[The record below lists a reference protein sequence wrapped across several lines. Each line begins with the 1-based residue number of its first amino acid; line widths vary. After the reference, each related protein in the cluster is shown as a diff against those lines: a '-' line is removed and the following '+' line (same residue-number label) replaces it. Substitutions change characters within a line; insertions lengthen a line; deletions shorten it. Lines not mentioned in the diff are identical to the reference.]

1 MSPHE
6 IQSAL
11 DELSAIASYFLDVAE
26 ARIKVRAFEDAMKA
40 THVAAWMLRKQ
51 NRELAWAR
59 VESCFQT
66 MARELPQV
74 AWKRRELQAAT
85 SRKPSWLHV
94 ITEALPHGGHTVIA
108 ARWMHDDPDGVHS
121 VALLAQKRPVPSDL
135 STSVGDSGG
144 QVHIADVNRSFLGRA
159 EWLRKLAF
167 EMADYVVLHIDM
179 DDVIAPVAFGCVGG
193 PPVLF
198 LNHAAHV
205 FWTGASVVDLAVNCR
220 GSELET
226 HWTKHYRGIPRCA
239 TVPIPLVEQPPI
251 DAAIAE
257 TNRVR
262 AREMAGVA
270 KDDIL
275 VLTSGDSYK
284 YSPVDGL
291 DFVATCEDILRAS
304 PSIRVMALG
313 ANEDNRWKQA
323 RERTH
328 GRIKTVGRQP
338 RDQVA
343 IYLQA
348 ADIYVEGF
356 PFGSTTALLEAG
368 LQGLPAVLAPVQC
381 PPPYGTDGVA
391 VDEVL
396 QRATT
401 IEEYKSKIIEIA
413 ANPELRSRLGAE
425 LREAIRRHHSGEGWK
440 RYIENVRRES
450 PADHAIHPPTTPP
463 RTPVSDHEYWTRFHK
478 QSALG
483 SATPVEDVAAYA
495 LSIGLRP
502 PCIEADGLS
511 RNGAGHV
518 RARILSAFGD
528 RFCGAGDLTSARD
541 FYQRALKLWPQMTK
555 VRAKRWILSL
565 GKPGE
570 RLWNGISAFARRQ

>member
-1 MSPHE
+1 MSPHQ
-6 IQSAL
+6 IQTAL
-11 DELSAIASYFLDVAE
+11 AELSAIATYFLDVAE
-26 ARIKVRAFEDAMKA
+26 ACIKARAFEDAMKA
-40 THVAAWMLRKQ
+40 THVAAWVLRTQ
-51 NRELAWAR
+51 NRELSWAR

-66 MARELPQV
+66 IARELPQV
-74 AWKRRELQAAT
+74 AWKQREQQAAPN
-85 SRKPSWLHV
+85 RKPSWLHV

-121 VALLAQKRPVPSDL
+121 VALLAQKRPVPAEL
-135 STSVGDSGG
+135 SRAVQESGG
-144 QVHIADVNRSFLGRA
+144 QVHSADVNESFLGRA

-167 EMADYVVLHIDM
+167 ETADYVVLHIDM
-179 DDVIAPVAFGCVGG
+179 DDVIAPVAFGCAGG

-205 FWTGASVVDLAVNCR
+205 FWTGASVVDLAINCR

-226 HWTKHYRGIPRCA
+226 RWTAHYRGIPRCA
-239 TVPIPLVEQPPI
+239 TVPIPLVEQPPVE
-251 DAAIAE
+251 AAVAE
-257 TNRVR
+257 SNRIR
-262 AREMAGVA
+262 ARELAGVA

-291 DFVATCEDILRAS
+291 DFVASCEEILRAS
-304 PSIRVMALG
+304 PFIRVLALG
-313 ANEDNRWKQA
+313 ATEDTRWSAA
-323 RERTH
+323 RERTN
-328 GRIKTVGRQP
+328 GRLKTVGRQP

-343 IYLQA
+343 VYLQA

-368 LQGLPAVLAPVQC
+368 MQGLPAVLAPVQC

-396 QRATT
+396 ERAAT
-401 IEEYKSKIIEIA
+401 IEEYKAKIIELA
-413 ANPELRSRLGAE
+413 ANPQMRARLGAE
-425 LREAIRRHHSGEGWK
+425 LRAAIKRHHSGEGWT
-440 RYIENVRRES
+440 RYIENVRRQS
-450 PADHAIHPPTTPP
+450 PVEHAIHAPTTPP
-463 RTPVSDHEYWTRFHK
+463 RTPVSDHEYWTRFHR

-483 SATPVEDVAAYA
+483 SATPVEDVAVHA

-502 PCIEADGLS
+502 PRMDADGLS

-528 RFCGAGDLTSARD
+528 RFCGAGDLASARE
-541 FYQRALKLWPQMTK
+541 FYQRALEQWPQMTK
-555 VRAKRWILSL
+555 VRAKRWMLSL

-570 RLWNGISAFARRQ
+570 RLWNRISALAKRQ